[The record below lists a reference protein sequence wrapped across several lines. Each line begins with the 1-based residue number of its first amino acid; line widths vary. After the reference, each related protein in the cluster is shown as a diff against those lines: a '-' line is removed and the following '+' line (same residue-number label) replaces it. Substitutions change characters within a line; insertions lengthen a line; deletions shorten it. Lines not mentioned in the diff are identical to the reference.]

1 MQQSVG
7 WFQSFSGQATYEKKI
22 ETQLRWDGMLL
33 ADSWQEITDVNRTEL
48 EHCTLLVEIQSGC
61 VLLIPSVDRG
71 KVTFNPRHMEE
82 MYRSLVGSL
91 LSTVVVCRGA
101 LARH

>member
-48 EHCTLLVEIQSGC
+48 EYCTLLVEIQSG
-61 VLLIPSVDRG
+61 
-71 KVTFNPRHMEE
+71 
-82 MYRSLVGSL
+82 
-91 LSTVVVCRGA
+91 
-101 LARH
+101 